1 MGQHENV
8 DERSKRIGAYAVLYL
23 VWGST
28 YLAMRMA
35 VESLPPFSL
44 AAARFFVA
52 GCVLLGWAFA
62 RGAARPRLRDW
73 LQAAA
78 VAALLMIGG
87 NASVLWAVQRVPS
100 GVAAL
105 VVATTPLWL
114 AILVAFETR
123 KAPAARTV
131 VGILL
136 GLGGVGVLVG
146 PRASTGGADLDPWG
160 VLILVGAS
168 ISWSFG
174 SLLQRRETGVSPLTA
189 TGLQMVAGGGM
200 LAVLALGSGELADF
214 STLTSATARSWTAL
228 AYLTVFGSLLGFTA
242 YGWLMR
248 HDEPARVATYAYV
261 NPVVAVIL
269 GALIGG
275 EPVTARVLVAAAVI
289 IAGVVV
295 IVSGRR

>member
-1 MGQHENV
+1 M

-52 GCVLLGWAFA
+52 GCVLLGWAVV
-62 RGAARPRLRDW
+62 RGARPRSRDW

-123 KAPAARTV
+123 QAPAARTV

-136 GLGGVGVLVG
+136 GLAGVGVLVG

-174 SLLQRRETGVSPLTA
+174 SLLQRREIGVSPLAA
-189 TGLQMVAGGGM
+189 TGLQMVAGGAM
-200 LAVLALGSGELADF
+200 LAVLAFGAGELADV
-214 STLTSATARSWTAL
+214 STLSSATARSWGAL

-275 EPVTARVLVAAAVI
+275 EPVTARVLVAAVVI